1 LDVKKTPGNT
11 LNSELEWICD
21 NCYDLD
27 QSTDDLMTNLPK
39 GVIFGHINVCGI
51 LSKLDQLKINLYR
64 TTRDY
69 YRRCTI
75 MALKETFSNG
85 SLGG

>member
-1 LDVKKTPGNT
+1 MPPGNIV
-11 LNSELEWICD
+11 NSELEWICD
-21 NCYDLD
+21 NCIEYILKENFDLD

-64 TTRDY
+64 TTPEITTED
-69 YRRCTI
+69 
-75 MALKETFSNG
+75 APLWH
-85 SLGG
+85 